1 MKTLSRTRPPPFS
14 LLSASRAPRRAAL
27 HGGGLRGATHPRA
40 QNWLVINT
48 PPLPLRSGNSWK
60 TSRKTRD
67 SALRLLSHVRSL
79 SPPLFSFS
87 LYLYLLLLLVSNLF
101 FLLSTRSISP
111 PRLSVSRHIIRN
123 RELYSAENGLRVA
136 PPLSHV
142 LLPRIY
148 EEREEIRETSEISSY
163 DRQDSLF
170 EANAGSEFIVNR
182 KITVRILA

>member
-14 LLSASRAPRRAAL
+14 LLSASRAPRRAAP
-27 HGGGLRGATHPRA
+27 HGGGGLRGATHPRA

-67 SALRLLSHVRSL
+67 SALRLLSPRAPALTPSL
-79 SPPLFSFS
+79 LLFS
-87 LYLYLLLLLVSNLF
+87 LYLRLLLLLVSNLF

-142 LLPRIY
+142 LPPRIY

-163 DRQDSLF
+163 DRQNSLSSKRTP
-170 EANAGSEFIVNR
+170 EASSHC
-182 KITVRILA
+182 